1 MDDITN
7 GDIMKDEPF
16 DYVIIRQKRKTAA
29 IKVEKDLK
37 VVVKVP
43 LFMKE
48 NEIQDFIL
56 KYESW
61 IRQTINKKKK
71 AKENNDWILNKK
83 IMYLGE
89 YKDVDIK
96 VVPYAKEIV
105 ILKDK
110 EIKLIT
116 SGEEL
121 AMRKAMEN
129 FFREHGKKIFS
140 ELTQQYASRVGVKY
154 NKITIRKQETRWGSC
169 SQNGNLSYNVKLMCA
184 PIEMIE
190 YVILH
195 EVMHLRHF
203 NHSAEFW
210 QDIEKIMPDY
220 KNRMNYFKRFGQNF
234 II

>member
-1 MDDITN
+1 MGDITN
-7 GDIMKDEPF
+7 GDIMDNEPF

-29 IKVEKDLK
+29 IKVEQDLK

-48 NEIQDFIL
+48 NEVQDFIL

-61 IRQTINKKKK
+61 IKQTLSKKKSVQK
-71 AKENNDWILNKK
+71 NNDWIFNKK

-89 YKDVDIK
+89 YKQVDIK
-96 VVPYAKEIV
+96 IVPHAKEIV
-105 ILKDK
+105 ILNDK
-110 EIKLIT
+110 GIKIIT
-116 SGEEL
+116 SGEDL

-129 FFREHGKKIFS
+129 FYRERGKKLFAQ
-140 ELTQQYASRVGVKY
+140 LTEQYARIVDVKY

-184 PIEMIE
+184 PVEMIE

-203 NHSAEFW
+203 NHSTEFW
-210 QDIEKIMPDY
+210 KDIENIMPDY
-220 KNRMNYFKRFGQNF
+220 KMRMNYFKKFGQNF